1 MIKRQRL
8 FSAFFYCIFIRK
20 LPYIC
25 FAEHPFFTMRIFIP
39 FLLFVIGVTA
49 CNSKDKL
56 FRLVPSKESDIHFNN
71 TIIESDSVN
80 VLDFENVYNG
90 GGVGIADFNADGL
103 QDIYFTGNMVPN
115 KLYLNKGKLHFEDI
129 TETAG
134 VTGSGRWC
142 RGVAVVDINND
153 GRLDMYVAASVNKNP
168 ALRKNLLYINQGND
182 AANKPR
188 FEEMAEQYGLAD
200 TTHSTMP
207 AFFDYDND
215 GDLDVYIVVNH
226 IIQGDYPNRFRPRM
240 LKGEHPSTGRLY
252 RNDWDSTKK
261 QPFFTDVSKQAGT
274 TIEGYGHAV
283 TISDINRDGW
293 KDIYVTNDYLSQNIL
308 YINNHDGTFTD
319 RVTEY
324 FKHTSANAMGNDII
338 DINNDGL
345 SDVIELDMNPEDN
358 YRKKM
363 MLNANSYQ
371 TYQNSDQL
379 GYQYQ
384 YVRNTLQLNR
394 GPRVLSN
401 DTIGA
406 PVFSDIS
413 FFAGVAET
421 DWSWTPMVTDFDN
434 DGFRDIIITN
444 GFPKD
449 VTDHDF
455 ISFRKE
461 AFSVT
466 GKSMLLEQIPE
477 VKIHNYAFRNSGDLR
492 FSNESLHWGLE
503 QPSFSNG
510 AAYADLDND
519 GDMDFAVNNI
529 NDEAFVYENTLHA
542 TSEKRPAYLNVA
554 LKGTDKNRNAIG
566 AFITVYYQ
574 GKMQVYENVPTRG
587 YLSSVPLTAHFG
599 LGQTTVIDSIAVIWP
614 LSDRRTVVK
623 NPAINQT
630 LQVSIDNGEHYSIGK
645 QEFANA
651 ALFTEASVAAGI
663 NYTDLERDF
672 IDFNIQKLL
681 PHKYSES
688 GPALAVADLDGNGL
702 DDLVAGGSY
711 GKSTRIFLQNSPE
724 HFIQQDLQPGA
735 SDYTK
740 MSEDAGI
747 LLLDVE
753 GDGDQDILIAGGGY
767 ENTAGSFNY
776 QDKLYVNDGKAHFV
790 QDTLALPKNL
800 TSKSAVRAADM
811 DGDGDLDLLLAGR
824 VEPWNYPK
832 PVSSFIYRNESTPGK
847 PHFVDVTATAAPA
860 LVSIGLVS
868 DAIWTDLDSD
878 GQIDFILAGEW
889 MPVRFFK
896 NNKGQFTD
904 ITASTGTNGL
914 SGWWRSILPADVDND
929 GDIDYVLG
937 NLGTNSYYRASPEMP
952 VRVYAKDYDHNNSF
966 DAIPSLYLP
975 ASMADNTKREYP
987 AQTRDDMVKQIIG
1000 FRSKFQN
1007 YKLYAQAPMEKMLT
1021 PEELKGAL
1029 KLEAN
1034 TFAHMILLNQGG
1046 LLFKA
1051 VPLSAGTQFS
1061 CINGMIAEDI
1071 NADGNLDLIING
1083 NDYGTEVSVGRYD
1096 ACTGTLLMGDGKGG
1110 FSEASMLQSGL
1121 YIPGNGKALV
1131 TLKGADGKQWVA
1143 ASQNRG
1149 RLLLF
1154 KPRDTSRLLSL
1165 EKDDQYAVL
1174 TYANG
1179 KKQKRE
1185 FGYGAS
1191 YLSQSGRWLK
1201 AEKGVRTIELFKLN
1215 GQKRSVTLSN

>member
-1 MIKRQRL
+1 M
-8 FSAFFYCIFIRK
+8 S
-20 LPYIC
+20 
-25 FAEHPFFTMRIFIP
+25 
-39 FLLFVIGVTA
+39 
-49 CNSKDKL
+49 CNSDTTL
-56 FRLVPSKESDIHFNN
+56 FRLVPSSSSNIHFNN

-90 GGVGIADFNADGL
+90 GGVGIADFNGDGL

-115 KLYLNKGKLHFEDI
+115 KLYLNKGKMSFEDI
-129 TETAG
+129 TDKAG

-153 GRLDMYVAASVNKNP
+153 GRLDMYVAASVNKDP
-168 ALRKNLLYINQGND
+168 QKRRNLLYVNKGND
-182 AANKPR
+182 DKNSPL
-188 FEEMAEQYGLAD
+188 FTEMSEAYGLAD

-215 GDLDVYIVVNH
+215 GDLDVFIVVNH
-226 IIQGDYPNRFRPRM
+226 IITGDFPNRFRPRM

-252 RNDWDSTKK
+252 RNDWDSVKGH
-261 QPFFTDVSKQAGT
+261 PVYTDVSKQAGT

-283 TISDINRDGW
+283 TISDLNRDGW

-324 FKHTSANAMGNDII
+324 FRHTSANAMGNDII

-358 YRKKM
+358 FRKKM

-394 GPRVLSN
+394 GPRVLGEDSL
-401 DTIGA
+401 GA

-413 FFAGVAET
+413 FFSGVAET
-421 DWSWTPMVTDFDN
+421 DWSWTPLVTDFDN

-477 VKIHNYAFRNSGDLR
+477 VKIHNYAFRNTGDLK
-492 FSNESLHWGLE
+492 FSNETTKWGLE

-519 GDMDFAVNNI
+519 GDMDFVVNNI
-529 NDEAFVYENTLHA
+529 NDEAFLYENTLHQKV
-542 TSEKRPAYLNVA
+542 EKKPGFIEVELLGEAQNKAA
-554 LKGTDKNRNAIG
+554 LG
-566 AFITVYYQ
+566 AFVSIFYQ
-574 GKMQVYENVPTRG
+574 GGKQVYENYPTRG
-587 YLSSVPLTAHFG
+587 YLSSIQQRPHFG
-599 LGQTTVIDSIAVIWP
+599 LGAITMVDSIEVIWP
-614 LSDRRTVVK
+614 TSLRRSVIIAPAMNQIIKIDVK
-623 NPAINQT
+623 NSLP
-630 LQVSIDNGEHYSIGK
+630 YSIINPEKVTG
-645 QEFANA
+645 
-651 ALFTEASVAAGI
+651 ALFTENSIAAGI
-663 NYTDLERDF
+663 NYRDQERDF

-681 PHKYSES
+681 PHKFSES

-711 GKSTRIFLQNSPE
+711 GKSTRIFLQLPSGKFN
-724 HFIQQDLQPGA
+724 QQDLQPGA

-740 MSEDAGI
+740 TSEDAGV
-747 LLLDVE
+747 LLFDAD
-753 GDGDQDILIAGGGY
+753 GDGDQDIFIAGGGY
-767 ENTAGSFNY
+767 ENTAGSANY
-776 QDKLYVNDGKAHFV
+776 QDKLFLNDGKANFV
-790 QDTLALPKNL
+790 QDTLALPKNN

-811 DGDGDLDLLLAGR
+811 DNDGDLDLLIAGR

-832 PVSSFIYRNESTPGK
+832 PVSSFILRNESGNGK
-847 PHFVDVTATAAPA
+847 VRFTDVTNAFAPA
-860 LVSIGLVS
+860 LKNIGLVS
-868 DAIWTDLDSD
+868 DAIWTDFDAD
-878 GQIDFILAGEW
+878 GKIDFILAGEW

-896 NNKGQFTD
+896 NEGKNFIDVTD
-904 ITASTGTNGL
+904 KSGINTLT
-914 SGWWRSILPADVDND
+914 GWWRSILPADIDND

-937 NLGTNSYYRASPEMP
+937 NLGLNSYYRANADMP
-952 VRVYAKDYDHNNSF
+952 VRIYAKDYDNNNSM

-975 ASMADNTKREYP
+975 SSMADKTKREYP
-987 AQTRDDMVKQIIG
+987 SQTRDDMVKQMIG

-1007 YKLYAQAPMEKMLT
+1007 YKLYAQATMDKMLI
-1021 PEELKGAL
+1021 PEELKGVL

-1034 TFAHMILLNQGG
+1034 TFSHMVLLNQGAG
-1046 LLFKA
+1046 KFMAK
-1051 VPLSAGTQFS
+1051 PLSSSTQYS
-1061 CINGMIAEDI
+1061 CINGMLAEDV
-1071 NADGNLDLIING
+1071 NDDGNLDLVING

-1096 ACTGTLLMGDGKGG
+1096 ACTGTVLLGDGQGG
-1110 FSEASMLQSGL
+1110 FIELPMQYSGL
-1121 YIPGNGKALV
+1121 FIPGNGKAIV
-1131 TLKGADGKQWVA
+1131 TLNAGEGKQFIA
-1143 ASQNRG
+1143 ASQNRD

-1154 KPRDTSRLLSL
+1154 KPNNRVDLYPV
-1165 EKDDQYAVL
+1165 EKDDQFVIV

-1179 KKQKRE
+1179 RKQKRE
-1185 FGYGAS
+1185 FGFGSS

-1201 AEKGVRTIELFKLN
+1201 LGKGIRQIELFKTN

>member
-1 MIKRQRL
+1 
-8 FSAFFYCIFIRK
+8 
-20 LPYIC
+20 
-25 FAEHPFFTMRIFIP
+25 MRN
-39 FLLFVIGVTA
+39 LLSGLLIVTA
-49 CNSKDKL
+49 ITSCNSSDTL
-56 FRLVPSKESDIHFNN
+56 FRLVPSKESNIHFNN
-71 TIIESDSVN
+71 TIVESDSVN

-115 KLYLNKGKLHFEDI
+115 KLYLNKGDLKFEDI
-129 TETAG
+129 TESAG
-134 VTGSGRWC
+134 VNGSGRWC

-153 GRLDMYVAASVNKNP
+153 GKLDMYVAASVNKNP

-182 AANKPR
+182 AANKPH
-188 FEEMAEQYGLAD
+188 FTDMAESYGLAD

-215 GDLDVYIVVNH
+215 GDLDLYIVVNH

-252 RNDWDSTKK
+252 RNDWDSVKGH
-261 QPFFTDVSKQAGT
+261 PVYTDVSKQAGT

-324 FKHTSANAMGNDII
+324 FNHTSANAMGNDII

-394 GPRVLSN
+394 GPRVLGN
-401 DTIGA
+401 DSIGA

-492 FSNESLHWGLE
+492 FTNESMHWGLE
-503 QPSFSNG
+503 IPSFSNG

-529 NDEAFVYENTLHA
+529 NDEAFVYENTLHNDK
-542 TSEKRPAYLNVA
+542 EKKPAFINVK
-554 LKGTDKNRNAIG
+554 LKGTAQNRNGIG
-566 AFITVYYQ
+566 AFISVFYQ
-574 GKMQVYENVPTRG
+574 GKMQVYENIPTRG

-599 LGQTTVIDSIAVIWP
+599 LGAVAAIDSIEVIWP
-614 LSDRRTVVK
+614 SDSKRTVMK

-630 LQVSIDNGEHYSIGK
+630 IEVDVADAQEHSITIQSLASNS
-645 QEFANA
+645 F
-651 ALFTEASVAAGI
+651 FTESSISAGI
-663 NYTDLERDF
+663 NYIDLERDF

-688 GPALAVADLDGNGL
+688 GPALAVGDLDGNGL
-702 DDLVAGGSY
+702 DDMVAGGSY
-711 GKSTRIFLQNSPE
+711 GKSTRLFLQMSPE
-724 HFIQQDLQPGA
+724 RFIQRDLQPGA

-747 LLLDVE
+747 VLLDVE

-767 ENTAGSFNY
+767 ENASGSMNY
-776 QDKLYVNDGKAHFV
+776 QDKLFINDGNAQFLL
-790 QDTLALPKNL
+790 DTMALPKNV
-800 TSKSAVRAADM
+800 TSKSAVRAADI
-811 DGDGDLDLLLAGR
+811 DNDGDLDLLLAGR
-824 VEPWNYPK
+824 VDPWNYPK
-832 PVSSFIYRNESTPGK
+832 PVSSFIYRNESTAGNPK
-847 PHFVDVTATAAPA
+847 FVDVTATAAPA
-860 LVSIGLVS
+860 LQQIGLVS
-868 DAIWTDLDSD
+868 DAVFTDLDND
-878 GQIDFILAGEW
+878 GQLDFILAGEW

-904 ITASTGTNGL
+904 ITEKTGLNGL
-914 SGWWRSILPADVDND
+914 TGWWRSILPADIDND

-937 NLGTNSYYRASPEMP
+937 NLGLNSYYRANKETP
-952 VRVYAKDYDHNNSF
+952 VRVYAKDYDNNNSF

-975 ASMADNTKREYP
+975 SSMADPTKREYP
-987 AQTRDDMVKQIIG
+987 AQTRDDMVKQMIG

-1007 YKLYAQAPMEKMLT
+1007 YKLYAQAPMEKVLT
-1021 PEELKGAL
+1021 PDELKGVL

-1034 TFAHMILLNQGG
+1034 TFSHMVLLNEGG
-1046 LLFKA
+1046 LIFKA
-1051 VPLSAGTQFS
+1051 MPLPSGTQFS
-1061 CINGMIAEDI
+1061 CINGMVADDV
-1071 NADGNLDLIING
+1071 NGDGNIDLIING

-1096 ACTGTLLMGDGKGG
+1096 ACTGMVLLGDGKAG
-1110 FSEASMLQSGL
+1110 FQEQSMLQSGL
-1121 YIPGNGKALV
+1121 YIPGNGKAMV
-1131 TLKGADGKQWVA
+1131 TLKGAYGKQWIA

-1154 KPRDTSRLLSL
+1154 KPRESASMIPL
-1165 EKDDQYAVL
+1165 EKDDQYAL
-1174 TYANG
+1174 ITYSNG

-1185 FGYGAS
+1185 FGFGSS